1 MFLLLAY
8 TGCSVDQRLIL
19 ITLLIRLG
27 VVAAIA
33 SAVVRS
39 RYFKSLLF
47 RNEVRTTKQKIH
59 LALFLS
65 VPVALGVWVRA
76 MVHNFSAADVAFE
89 SAVIMGVMGGRF
101 AGVLVAVFCA
111 VPEFWRHEWL
121 AFPLDALAGYV
132 AGAFREYAA
141 NREDIWSF
149 SPMVDLSIYRWVRR
163 NFPRPRHD
171 WQVAF
176 FVGILLLQFLREQ
189 VGLSFPGRLFFL
201 HSQSFWVEIAIY
213 AGTIAAVAIP
223 IKIWNATRIE
233 LKLEEQ
239 ERLLLQARL
248 DALQSQINPHFLFNT
263 LNSISSLVRV
273 RPEQA
278 RDLIVKL
285 ASILRALLRKH
296 DAFVMLRQEVE
307 FIDDYLDIEVA
318 RFGAEKLR
326 VVKDLDPLSLE
337 VIVPSMMLQPL
348 VENAIKHGLSSKI
361 HGGQITLRSR
371 LQPEHRLILE
381 IEDDGAGMLVT
392 DAHFGER
399 RHYVRDGD
407 GGGAHTEGIG
417 MYNVAERLRV
427 LYGANAHMS
436 VNSSPG
442 RGTRVSIE
450 LPLLQ
455 TDKEV
460 SAASAIYEARSI
472 TRS

>member
-1 MFLLLAY
+1 
-8 TGCSVDQRLIL
+8 VDQKLIP

-47 RNEVRTTKQKIH
+47 RNEIRSTRQQIH
-59 LALFLS
+59 FVLFLGI
-65 VPVALGVWVRA
+65 PVALGVWVSA
-76 MVHNFSAADVAFE
+76 VVPAFKAADVAFE
-89 SAVIMGVMGGRF
+89 SAIIIGVMGGRL
-101 AGVLVAVFCA
+101 AGVGLAVLCA
-111 VPEFWRHEWL
+111 VPEFGQHKFL
-121 AFPLDALAGYV
+121 AFPVNALAGYV

-189 VGLSFPGRLFFL
+189 IGRAFPTRTFFL
-201 HSQSFWVEIAIY
+201 ASDNFWVEVAIY

-263 LNSISSLVRV
+263 LNSISSLVRMH
-273 RPEQA
+273 PEQA

-285 ASILRALLRKH
+285 AHILRSLLKKH
-296 DAFVMLRQEVE
+296 DAFVMLREEIE
-307 FIDDYLDIEVA
+307 FIDNYLDIEVA
-318 RFGAEKLR
+318 RFGSDKLR
-326 VVKDLDPLSLE
+326 VIKDLDPLTLD
-337 VIVPSMMLQPL
+337 VIVPSMMLQPI
-348 VENAIKHGLSSKI
+348 VENSIKHGLSPKI
-361 HGGQITLRSR
+361 EGGSIVLRSR
-371 LQPEHRLILE
+371 MQSEHSVRID
-381 IEDDGAGMLVT
+381 IEDDGVGMI
-392 DAHFGER
+392 
-399 RHYVRDGD
+399 VRND
-407 GGGAHTEGIG
+407 GGFGQRHRFPRDPDVDDPYTEGIG
-417 MYNVAERLRV
+417 MHNVAERLRV
-427 LYGANAHMS
+427 LYGTNAHMT
-436 VNSSPG
+436 VQSSPG
-442 RGTRVSIE
+442 TGTRISVE

-455 TDKEV
+455 TDKEF
-460 SAASAIYEARSI
+460 SAASAIYEARSS
-472 TRS
+472 RR

>member
-1 MFLLLAY
+1 M
-8 TGCSVDQRLIL
+8 DEKLIL

-39 RYFKSLLF
+39 RYFKSVLF
-47 RNEVRTTKQKIH
+47 RNEVRSARQQINIV
-59 LALFLS
+59 LFVG

-76 MVHNFSAADVAFE
+76 MVKNFSAADVAFE
-89 SAVIMGVMGGRF
+89 SAIIVGVMGGRL
-101 AGVLVAVFCA
+101 AGVGLAALCA
-111 VPEFWRHEWL
+111 VPELWLHEFL
-121 AFPLDALAGYV
+121 SFPMNALAGYV
-132 AGAFREYAA
+132 AGAFREFAA

-189 VGLSFPGRLFFL
+189 VGRAFPNHIFFL
-201 HSQSFWVEIAIY
+201 SSNNLWVEVAIY
-213 AGTIAAVAIP
+213 VGTIAAVAIP
-223 IKIWNATRIE
+223 IKVWNATRIE

-278 RDLIVKL
+278 RELIVKL
-285 ASILRALLRKH
+285 ANILRSLLKKH
-296 DAFVMLRQEVE
+296 DAFVLLRDEID
-307 FIDDYLDIEVA
+307 FIDNYLDIEVA
-318 RFGAEKLR
+318 RFGSDKLR
-326 VVKDLDPLSLE
+326 VIKDLEPQTLD
-337 VIVPSMMLQPL
+337 VIVPSMMLQPI
-348 VENAIKHGLSSKI
+348 VENAIKHGLAPKI
-361 HGGQITLRSR
+361 DGGSIVLRSR
-371 LQPEHRLILE
+371 FQPEHRLRID
-381 IEDDGAGMLVT
+381 IEDNGVGMT
-392 DAHFGER
+392 TSNGKFGER
-399 RHYVRDGD
+399 RRFARDGD
-407 GGGAHTEGIG
+407 ETEAHVEGIG

-427 LYGANAHMS
+427 LYGTNAHMT
-436 VNSSPG
+436 VQSSPG
-442 RGTRVSIE
+442 VGTRISIE

-455 TDKEV
+455 TEREF
-460 SAASAIYEARSI
+460 SAASAIYEARSSI
-472 TRS
+472 RR

>member
-1 MFLLLAY
+1 MEQRSSSKLCRAIPVRLAFVDPKLLP
-8 TGCSVDQRLIL
+8 

-39 RYFKSLLF
+39 RYFKSILF
-47 RNEVRTTKQKIH
+47 RNEVRSVRQQMQIV
-59 LALFLS
+59 LFVG

-76 MVHNFSAADVAFE
+76 MVPNFSAADVAFE
-89 SAVIMGVMGGRF
+89 SAIIVGVMGGRS
-101 AGVLVAVFCA
+101 AGVALACLCA
-111 VPEFWRHEWL
+111 VPEFFRHEFL
-121 AFPLDALAGYV
+121 AFPLDGLAGYV

-189 VGLSFPGRLFFL
+189 IGRAFPGRVFFL
-201 HSQSFWVEIAIY
+201 RGDTFWVEVAVY

-278 RDLIVKL
+278 RELIVKL
-285 ASILRALLRKH
+285 ANILRSLLRKH
-296 DAFVMLRQEVE
+296 DAFVLFREEME
-307 FIDDYLDIEVA
+307 FIDNYLDIEVA
-318 RFGAEKLR
+318 RFGQEKLQ
-326 VVKDLDPLSLE
+326 VMKDLDSQTLD
-337 VIVPSMMLQPL
+337 VIVPSMVLQPF
-348 VENAIKHGLSSKI
+348 VENAIKNILN
-361 HGGQITLRSR
+361 R
-371 LQPEHRLILE
+371 LPTTKR
-381 IEDDGAGMLVT
+381 VR
-392 DAHFGER
+392 AH
-399 RHYVRDGD
+399 
-407 GGGAHTEGIG
+407 
-417 MYNVAERLRV
+417 AERTSRT
-427 LYGANAHMS
+427 G
-436 VNSSPG
+436 
-442 RGTRVSIE
+442 E
-450 LPLLQ
+450 
-455 TDKEV
+455 
-460 SAASAIYEARSI
+460 
-472 TRS
+472 

>member
-1 MFLLLAY
+1 M
-8 TGCSVDQRLIL
+8 DQKLIL

-39 RYFKSLLF
+39 RAFKALLF
-47 RNEVRTTKQKIH
+47 RNEVRSAREQIYIV
-59 LALFLS
+59 LFFGI
-65 VPVALGVWVRA
+65 PVALGVWVRA
-76 MVHNFSAADVAFE
+76 AVPNFYAADVAFE
-89 SAVIMGVMGGRF
+89 SAIIVGVMGGRL
-101 AGVLVAVFCA
+101 AGISLAVLCA
-111 VPEFWRHEWL
+111 VPEFWRHEFL
-121 AFPLDALAGYV
+121 ALPLNALAGYV
-132 AGAFREYAA
+132 AGAFREFAA

-149 SPMVDLSIYRWVRR
+149 SPMVDLSIYRWLRR

-189 VGLSFPGRLFFL
+189 VGRGFPRQLFLL
-201 HSQSFWVEIAIY
+201 HSSNFWVEVAVY
-213 AGTIAAVAIP
+213 AGTIATVAIP

-278 RDLIVKL
+278 RELIVKL
-285 ASILRALLRKH
+285 AHILRSLLKKH
-296 DAFVMLRQEVE
+296 DAFVMLREEVE
-307 FIDDYLDIEVA
+307 FIDNYLDIEVA
-318 RFGAEKLR
+318 RFGSHKLQ
-326 VVKDLDPLSLE
+326 VIKDLDPQSLD
-337 VIVPSMMLQPL
+337 VIVPSMMLQPII
-348 VENAIKHGLSSKI
+348 ENSIKHGLAPKI
-361 HGGQITLRSR
+361 EGGSIVLRSR
-371 LQPEHRLILE
+371 LVSGNRLHID
-381 IEDDGAGMLVT
+381 IEDDGVGMPGT
-392 DAHFGER
+392 HGKYGER
-399 RHYVRDGD
+399 RKYARDLD
-407 GGGAHTEGIG
+407 GNGLHAEGIG

-427 LYGANAHMS
+427 LYGANAHMM
-436 VNSSPG
+436 VQSSPG
-442 RGTRVSIE
+442 LGTRISIE

-455 TDKEV
+455 SEKEF
-460 SAASAIYEARSI
+460 SAAQAIYEARSS

>member
-1 MFLLLAY
+1 
-8 TGCSVDQRLIL
+8 VDEKLIL

-39 RYFKSLLF
+39 RYFKSVLF
-47 RNEVRTTKQKIH
+47 RNEVRSARQQINIV
-59 LALFLS
+59 LFVG

-76 MVHNFSAADVAFE
+76 MVHNFFAADVAFE
-89 SAVIMGVMGGRF
+89 SAIIVGVMGGRL
-101 AGVLVAVFCA
+101 AGVGLAALCA
-111 VPEFWRHEWL
+111 VPELWLHEFL
-121 AFPLDALAGYV
+121 SFPLNALAGYV
-132 AGAFREYAA
+132 AGAFREFAA

-189 VGLSFPGRLFFL
+189 VGRAFPNHVFFL
-201 HSQSFWVEIAIY
+201 TSNNLWVEVAIY

-223 IKIWNATRIE
+223 IKVWNATRIE

-278 RDLIVKL
+278 RELIVKL
-285 ASILRALLRKH
+285 ANILRSLLKKH
-296 DAFVMLRQEVE
+296 DAFVLLRDEIE
-307 FIDDYLDIEVA
+307 FIDNYLDIEVA
-318 RFGAEKLR
+318 RFGSDKLR
-326 VVKDLDPLSLE
+326 VVKDLDPQTLD
-337 VIVPSMMLQPL
+337 VIVPSMMLQPI
-348 VENAIKHGLSSKI
+348 VENAIKHGLAPKI
-361 HGGQITLRSR
+361 DGGSIVLRSR
-371 LQPEHRLILE
+371 LQPEHRLRID
-381 IEDDGAGMLVT
+381 IEDNGVGMT
-392 DAHFGER
+392 TSNGKFGER
-399 RHYVRDGD
+399 RRFVRDGD
-407 GGGAHTEGIG
+407 ETDAHIEGIG

-427 LYGANAHMS
+427 LYGTNAHMT
-436 VNSSPG
+436 VQSSPG
-442 RGTRVSIE
+442 VGTRISIE
-450 LPLLQ
+450 VPLLQ
-455 TDKEV
+455 TEREF
-460 SAASAIYEARSI
+460 SAASAIYEARSS
-472 TRS
+472 TRR

>member
-1 MFLLLAY
+1 
-8 TGCSVDQRLIL
+8 VDQKLVP

-47 RNEVRTTKQKIH
+47 RNEIRSTRQQIH
-59 LALFLS
+59 FVLFLGI
-65 VPVALGVWVRA
+65 PVALGVWVRA
-76 MVHNFSAADVAFE
+76 VVPNFKAADVAFE
-89 SAVIMGVMGGRF
+89 SAIIIGVMGGRL
-101 AGVLVAVFCA
+101 AGVGLAALCA
-111 VPEFWRHEWL
+111 VPEFWKHEFL
-121 AFPLDALAGYV
+121 SFPVNALAGYV

-149 SPMVDLSIYRWVRR
+149 SPMVDLSIYRWIRR

-189 VGLSFPGRLFFL
+189 IGRAFGSTRIFFL
-201 HSQSFWVEIAIY
+201 VSDNFWVEVAIY

-263 LNSISSLVRV
+263 LNSISSLVRMH
-273 RPEQA
+273 PEEA

-285 ASILRALLRKH
+285 AHILRSLLKKH
-296 DAFVMLRQEVE
+296 DAFVMLREEIE
-307 FIDDYLDIEVA
+307 FIDNYLDIEVA
-318 RFGAEKLR
+318 RFGSDKLR
-326 VVKDLDPLSLE
+326 VIKDLDPFTLD
-337 VIVPSMMLQPL
+337 VIVPSMMLQPI
-348 VENAIKHGLSSKI
+348 VENAIKHGLSPKI
-361 HGGQITLRSR
+361 EGGSIVLRSR
-371 LQPEHRLILE
+371 MQSEQRVQID
-381 IEDDGAGMLVT
+381 IEDDGVGMIVRGNGR
-392 DAHFGER
+392 FGER
-399 RHYVRDGD
+399 RRYTRDAD
-407 GGGAHTEGIG
+407 IDDPFTEGIG
-417 MYNVAERLRV
+417 MRNVAERLRV
-427 LYGANAHMS
+427 LYGTNAHMTVES
-436 VNSSPG
+436 NPG
-442 RGTRVSIE
+442 MGTRVSIE

-455 TDKEV
+455 TDKES
-460 SAASAIYEARSI
+460 SAASAIYEERSS
-472 TRS
+472 RR

>member
-1 MFLLLAY
+1 
-8 TGCSVDQRLIL
+8 VDQKLIL

-39 RYFKSLLF
+39 RYFKSILF
-47 RNEVRTTKQKIH
+47 RNEIRSTRQQIQIV
-59 LALFLS
+59 LFVG

-76 MVHNFSAADVAFE
+76 TVPSFSAADVAFE
-89 SAVIMGVMGGRF
+89 SAIIVGVMGGRL
-101 AGVLVAVFCA
+101 AGVALAALCA
-111 VPEFWRHEWL
+111 IPELWRHEFL

-149 SPMVDLSIYRWVRR
+149 SPMVDLSVYRWIRR

-189 VGLSFPGRLFFL
+189 IGRTFPGRVFFL
-201 HSQSFWVEIAIY
+201 HGDTFWVEVAVY

-223 IKIWNATRIE
+223 MKIWNATRIE

-278 RDLIVKL
+278 RELIVKL
-285 ASILRALLRKH
+285 ANILRSLLRKH
-296 DAFVMLRQEVE
+296 DAFVLLREEME
-307 FIDDYLDIEVA
+307 FIDNYLDIEVA
-318 RFGAEKLR
+318 RFGPEKLH
-326 VVKDLDPLSLE
+326 VIKDLDSETLD
-337 VIVPSMMLQPL
+337 VIVPSMMLQPI
-348 VENAIKHGLSSKI
+348 VENAIKHGLAPKI
-361 HGGQITLRSR
+361 EGGKITVRSR
-371 LQPEHRLILE
+371 LKSEHRVRID
-381 IEDDGAGMLVT
+381 IEDDGVGMAAVNGR
-392 DAHFGER
+392 FGER
-399 RHYVRDGD
+399 RRYTREDADGTEL
-407 GGGAHTEGIG
+407 HTDGIG
-417 MYNVAERLRV
+417 MHNVAERLRV
-427 LYGANAHMS
+427 LYGTNAHMT
-436 VNSSPG
+436 VQSSPG
-442 RGTRVSIE
+442 QGTRISIE
-450 LPLLQ
+450 LPVLQ
-455 TDKEV
+455 TDKEF
-460 SAASAIYEARSI
+460 SAAAAIYEARSS